1 LKVKRNEDVE
11 KEKQVIIDL
20 IKEIRKL
27 RVENSVVPS
36 KTIKVKIY
44 VRSKN
49 LETITN
55 SLDIIS

>member
-1 LKVKRNEDVE
+1 V
-11 KEKQVIIDL
+11 IDL

-27 RVENSVVPS
+27 RVENNLLPS
-36 KTIKVKIY
+36 NTIKVQIY